1 MVTPKVHNGK
11 LLTASW
17 WESLNNLAGPLSIGS
32 NHYANSMPHPIF
44 LNFIHVQTP
53 LSVRF
58 FNYLPSSSKHRQKMV
73 NDNLECWILLV
84 GSLWP
89 PETTPT
95 NGRPQPPLCLF
106 NLLCDQDED
115 PWYDNPDN
123 GPNDDAGNDLCDDDP
138 RKPFSFVFSTP
149 AVMVEILIWSWS
161 L

>member
-1 MVTPKVHNGK
+1 MEIIISRTLYHTQSSCNVTHVQIPLCVIKFKAQEK
-11 LLTASW
+11 LL
-17 WESLNNLAGPLSIGS
+17 
-32 NHYANSMPHPIF
+32 
-44 LNFIHVQTP
+44 
-53 LSVRF
+53 
-58 FNYLPSSSKHRQKMV
+58 

-95 NGRPQPPLCLF
+95 NGRPQPSLCLF

-123 GPNDDAGNDLCDDDP
+123 GPNDDAGDDLCDDDP
-138 RKPFSFVFSTP
+138 IKPFHFVFSTV
-149 AVMVEILIWSWS
+149 AVMVEKLIWSWS